1 MILTGMG
8 AVPFLADGK
17 IATPEDFRDIQD
29 AFGSDWLGYA
39 FWFN

>member
-1 MILTGMG
+1 MIITGLG
-8 AVPFLADGK
+8 AVPFLAEGPV
-17 IATPEDFRDIQD
+17 ASQEDFRAIEE